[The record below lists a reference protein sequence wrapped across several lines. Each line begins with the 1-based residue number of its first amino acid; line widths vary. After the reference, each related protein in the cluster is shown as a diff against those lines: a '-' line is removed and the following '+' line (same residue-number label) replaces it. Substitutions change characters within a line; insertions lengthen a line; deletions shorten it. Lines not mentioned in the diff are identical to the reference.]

1 MQKAPRTVLGPR
13 WQLSLP
19 LQHAVSRD
27 CRAFPRSAVIFWKML
42 PFYQFL
48 KCVFLEGPLP
58 PCPLPGASP
67 VSTSA
72 TAVSV
77 TGGFTYKQWNSH
89 GSHEPSPPMSQME
102 KRRHRGLGHL
112 PRRLGSGPAVCA
124 CPHPLHCTAS
134 LAGFCSPQQRSDRGV
149 LNTALLLHRAA
160 GSPRLS
166 CVSPGPWVPQ
176 RDGAWDRADV
186 QD

>member
-1 MQKAPRTVLGPR
+1 MLFPGLPLFSGKCCPSTDSSSVSSLKAPSSHGP
-13 WQLSLP
+13 P
-19 LQHAVSRD
+19 
-27 CRAFPRSAVIFWKML
+27 
-42 PFYQFL
+42 
-48 KCVFLEGPLP
+48 
-58 PCPLPGASP
+58 PGASP

-89 GSHEPSPPMSQME
+89 GSHEPSPPISQME

-112 PRRLGSGPAVCA
+112 PRRLGAGPAVCA

-134 LAGFCSPQQRSDRGV
+134 LAGFCSPQQRSDQGV

-186 QD
+186 QA